1 MSINLVIVESPAKA
15 KTIEKFLGSNYT
27 VKSSIGHI
35 RDMPKKDMG
44 IDLDNN
50 FQPTYA
56 ISSDKKK
63 VVAELKKSVKSA
75 EKIFLATDEDRE
87 GEAIAWHL
95 QQALSLS
102 ENTPRIVFNEITKSA
117 ISQAI
122 DNPRTIDLDLVDAQ
136 QARRIIDRLVGFEI
150 SPVLWRKVSGARSAG
165 RVQSPVVRLV
175 VEREREITAHKP
187 DITYKVKATLGNKS
201 DELFEVRLNKSFEQT
216 TEARNFAHELL
227 EASLTVSS
235 IESKPSKRS
244 PKAPFITSTLQ
255 QEASQK
261 LGFSV
266 KRTMAIAQ
274 NLYREGAITYMRT
287 DSLHLSEEAISTAKE
302 VILANYGSEFHHEK
316 RYKTSSSSAQEAHES
331 IRPTDLT
338 RPAIAGLDEQ
348 SEKLYSLIYKRAL
361 ASQMSDAKLEKTK
374 INIAISNREEY
385 FIAEGEL
392 MSFSG
397 FLKVYDYMAAED
409 KLLPKIAESDTLSL
423 FNSTL
428 RESFSRPRARYT
440 EASLVKEIEKMGIGR
455 PSTFAT
461 MITTVQ
467 DRNYVTKETRE
478 GVSRDY
484 LQIEIKDGAVSESVQ
499 SEVSGAEK
507 NKLFPTNV
515 AYLVVDFLMTNFR
528 NIIGYEFTAN
538 LENNFDK
545 VAEGDLSW
553 QGIVGDFYKPFH
565 EQIELAKDISREE
578 THGKRDLGDDPDTG
592 KPVSVRFGRYGAF
605 AQIGHQDDEDKP
617 TFASLRKGQDLE
629 TISLDEALELFNMP
643 RTVGQTTD
651 GETIKANYG
660 RFGPY
665 IQYGK
670 KYVSLKEVT
679 PEEVTLETALELIV
693 AKEKFDAERII
704 KTFED
709 SEIQVLNGRFG
720 PYIWNGKKRGKGQ
733 KNVTVEKVFGDKAPI
748 DLTLEECKKAIEGKD
763 KAKAKKRKKAIEGKV
778 KAKSKKRKKT
788 DSDTTNSAQ
797 SLEIPKDWV
806 NPFNKL

>member
-75 EKIFLATDEDRE
+75 EKVFLATDEDRE

-102 ENTPRIVFNEITKSA
+102 ENTPRIVFNEITKGA

-122 DNPRTIDLDLVDAQ
+122 DNPRTIDIDLVDAQ

-187 DITYKVKATLGNKS
+187 DITYKVKAKLSNKS
-201 DELFEVRLNKSFEQT
+201 DELFEAKLNKSFEQT
-216 TEARNFAHELL
+216 TEARSFANELL
-227 EASLTVSS
+227 GTSLTVSS

-266 KRTMAIAQ
+266 KRTMSIAQ

-316 RYKTSSSSAQEAHES
+316 RYKTSSSSAQEAHEA

-392 MSFSG
+392 LSFSG

-409 KLLPKIAESDTLSL
+409 KLLPKIAEGDTLSL

-545 VAEGDLSW
+545 IAEGDLSW

-748 DLTLEECKKAIEGKD
+748 DLTLEECKKAIADQD
-763 KAKAKKRKKAIEGKV
+763 KAKTRKRKKK
-778 KAKSKKRKKT
+778 
-788 DSDTTNSAQ
+788 
-797 SLEIPKDWV
+797 
-806 NPFNKL
+806 

>member
-50 FQPTYA
+50 FQPTYKVT
-56 ISSDKKK
+56 SDKKK
-63 VVAELKKSVKSA
+63 VVTELKKSVKSA
-75 EKIFLATDEDRE
+75 EKVFLATDEDRE

-187 DITYKVKATLGNKS
+187 DITYKVKATLGNRS
-201 DELFEVRLNKSFEQT
+201 DELFEAKLNKSFEQT

-227 EASLTVSS
+227 EASLTASS

-302 VILANYGSEFHHEK
+302 VILANYGSEFHHER
-316 RYKTSSSSAQEAHES
+316 RYKTTSSSAQEAHES

-392 MSFSG
+392 LSFSG

-409 KLLPKIAESDTLSL
+409 KLLPKIAEGDTLSL

-545 VAEGDLSW
+545 VADGDLSW

-748 DLTLEECKKAIEGKD
+748 DLTLEECKKAIADQD
-763 KAKAKKRKKAIEGKV
+763 KAKTRKRKKK
-778 KAKSKKRKKT
+778 
-788 DSDTTNSAQ
+788 
-797 SLEIPKDWV
+797 
-806 NPFNKL
+806 

>member
-50 FQPTYA
+50 FQPTYKVT
-56 ISSDKKK
+56 SDKKK
-63 VVAELKKSVKSA
+63 VVTELKKSVKSA
-75 EKIFLATDEDRE
+75 EKVFLATDEDRE

-122 DNPRTIDLDLVDAQ
+122 DNPRTIDIDLVDAQ

-187 DITYKVKATLGNKS
+187 DITYKVKATLGNRS
-201 DELFEVRLNKSFEQT
+201 DELFEAKLNKSFEQT

-227 EASLTVSS
+227 EASLTASS

-302 VILANYGSEFHHEK
+302 VILANYGSEFHHER
-316 RYKTSSSSAQEAHES
+316 RYKTTSSSAQEAHES

-392 MSFSG
+392 LSFSG

-409 KLLPKIAESDTLSL
+409 KLLPKIAEGDTLSL

-440 EASLVKEIEKMGIGR
+440 EASLVKEIEQMGIGR

-748 DLTLEECKKAIEGKD
+748 DLTLEECKKAIADQD
-763 KAKAKKRKKAIEGKV
+763 KAKTRKRKKK
-778 KAKSKKRKKT
+778 
-788 DSDTTNSAQ
+788 
-797 SLEIPKDWV
+797 
-806 NPFNKL
+806 

>member
-50 FQPTYA
+50 FQPTYKVT
-56 ISSDKKK
+56 SDKKK
-63 VVAELKKSVKSA
+63 VVTELKKSVKSA
-75 EKIFLATDEDRE
+75 EKVFLATDEDRE

-122 DNPRTIDLDLVDAQ
+122 DNPRTIDIDLVDAQ

-187 DITYKVKATLGNKS
+187 DITYKVKATLGNRS
-201 DELFEVRLNKSFEQT
+201 DELFEAKLNKSFEQT

-227 EASLTVSS
+227 EASLTASS

-392 MSFSG
+392 LSFSG

-748 DLTLEECKKAIEGKD
+748 DLTLEECKKAIADQD
-763 KAKAKKRKKAIEGKV
+763 KAKTRKRKKK
-778 KAKSKKRKKT
+778 
-788 DSDTTNSAQ
+788 
-797 SLEIPKDWV
+797 
-806 NPFNKL
+806 